1 MECGPIPYVTEE
13 SLNDKRSRLWG
24 HSCSIFSDGGGG
36 ARCHNQLRVN
46 ILVEES
52 PEEDV
57 KEQDLKA
64 SDAVTTVSSQ
74 YNTGSLNEIDE
85 SCPKDMND
93 DKDTQEIVPGSS
105 IDKVVVQEDGKASNV
120 DEEKITIDQ
129 KVAPINE
136 NENDPVYVQC
146 KEIILSSSP
155 KI

>member
-1 MECGPIPYVTEE
+1 M
-13 SLNDKRSRLWG
+13 
-24 HSCSIFSDGGGG
+24 
-36 ARCHNQLRVN
+36 N

-93 DKDTQEIVPGSS
+93 DKDTEEIIPGSS